1 MVCADKKNKK
11 DKLKGAPGKVGKGA
25 VNAVMDPKKA
35 AKESAKV
42 AKVGAKAAKKAA
54 QDVHGDVS
62 LLFKPGEGAYMR
74 NADKRSCTDCI
85 PCGIFIAYWSFMVF
99 LAHMAFTTGDLNALL
114 FPRDMVSDAP
124 RRPRRCTNERH
135 CGA

>member
-1 MVCADKKNKK
+1 MRGHAEQATGGRAQGRAHVARGI
-11 DKLKGAPGKVGKGA
+11 GASFHQPGEAG
-25 VNAVMDPKKA
+25 N
-35 AKESAKV
+35 SH
-42 AKVGAKAAKKAA
+42 A